1 MSGKGTFSLKEMRL
15 PIPTTLFIY
24 ISTIFYRNDV
34 PNILCSLFSCMSN
47 RPLGLSMKY
56 YGEHGNDLHFGGLNC
71 ARLLSS
77 LNTFLT

>member
-24 ISTIFYRNDV
+24 ISTIFYRNYV

-47 RPLGLSMKY
+47 RPLGLSIKY
-56 YGEHGNDLHFGGLNC
+56 C
-71 ARLLSS
+71 
-77 LNTFLT
+77 NTLIMTPLCCLRPGDSQVIVSI